1 MMNLNDYLLL
11 KVFKSAERRDQF
23 NKGDVYLSSTSNFW
37 KLENSFQ
44 QDKEGGIFEQEGKG
58 FLLKTNP
65 DFPKILAKSTSLDD
79 VLKYLNEE
87 NAGEVI
93 AETADCSLR
102 FEGYLCC
109 FYLLSK
115 KAISFTSNTL
125 SITSDQER
133 KDITLFLNKYLEDAP
148 NHDFYVSIYD
158 AVTFC
163 NIFFKSMSDRGYKIT
178 YGIVRYEDIDDAMKI
193 ERYQKGEGGSILF
206 TKPTKFSYQKEFRII
221 LTNPNEPMKDHIT
234 ENGIDIEFSRFG
246 SFDYANLRSQS
257 IDGEVT
263 TEG

>member
-1 MMNLNDYLLL
+1 MNLNDYLLL

-79 VLKYLNEE
+79 VLRYLSEE

-163 NIFFKSMSDRGYKIT
+163 KVFCKIMSDRGYSVS
-178 YGIVRYEDIDDAMKI
+178 YGQVNYEDIDEPTRI
-193 ERYQKGEGGSILF
+193 SRYQNGDGYTILF
-206 TKPTKFSYQKEFRII
+206 TKPTKYSYQKEFRIVV
-221 LTNPNEPMKDHIT
+221 TKSNEPIKDHIT
-234 ENGIDIEFSRFG
+234 ESGIDIESCRFG
-246 SFDYANLRSQS
+246 SFDYANLCSKS
-257 IDGEVT
+257 TPEET
-263 TEG
+263 TNEE